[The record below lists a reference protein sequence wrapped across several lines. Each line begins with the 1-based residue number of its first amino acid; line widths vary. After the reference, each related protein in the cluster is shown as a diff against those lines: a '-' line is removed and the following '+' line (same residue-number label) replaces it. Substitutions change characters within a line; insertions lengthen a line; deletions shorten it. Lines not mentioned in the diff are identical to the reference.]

1 MVCTQGE
8 LRPICV
14 LEYRSLTNDPKGG
27 LNNYVRLFEGS
38 WKIADSE
45 FALDQGIVTKYTLKT
60 HKQTDVWV
68 RSLDCVHYG
77 IHVLMAHDQGALLV
91 FEGDQIEPA
100 YTAFAEWLSV
110 GHDRKG
116 SQLGAIAYSNGTVSS

>member
-1 MVCTQGE
+1 M
-8 LRPICV
+8 
-14 LEYRSLTNDPKGG
+14 
-27 LNNYVRLFEGS
+27 
-38 WKIADSE
+38 
-45 FALDQGIVTKYTLKT
+45 TKYTLKT

-68 RSLDCVHYG
+68 RSFNCAHYG
-77 IHVLMAHDQGALLV
+77 IHVLKAHAQAALLA